1 MLMLLNL
8 HLGGLQ
14 FHMAP
19 FTLGY
24 DKVHRTRHHIRRAR
38 YYLTL
43 TGTKKLLSPRSSLV
57 TLAI

>member
-1 MLMLLNL
+1 MLLNL

-14 FHMAP
+14 FHRAL

-24 DKVHRTRHHIRRAR
+24 DKVHRTKHHIRRAR

-43 TGTKKLLSPRSSLV
+43 TGTKKLLSLRSSLA